1 MTENIEIKDP
11 IFKLSV
17 RFSGGEVVHYIVND
31 AIDARLI
38 SPDTRYA
45 VVSSVSCDNPNEC
58 TDVTVINLR
67 DVTFIR
73 TERVTT
79 EQLAA
84 EHRMAGMRATA
95 PTVSGG
101 KIKSL
106 SYLKFIGT

>member
-11 IFKLSV
+11 IFKLSI

-38 SPDTRYA
+38 TPETRYA
-45 VVSSVSCDNPNEC
+45 VVSSVSCDN
-58 TDVTVINLR
+58 LR

-73 TERVTT
+73 SERVTT
-79 EQLAA
+79 EQLAS

-95 PTVSGG
+95 RTVSGD